1 MTDFLKDRATQP
13 QDNSDYWQI
22 VTVLDTMIRTKQF
35 KLIVNVSYLPIQF
48 EIHQTDQIRV
58 TVHK

>member
-1 MTDFLKDRATQP
+1 MTDFLKDRAAQP
-13 QDNSDYWQI
+13 QDSSDYWQI